1 MDPLERE
8 LRDLLTSDRHNLPA
22 SLVALDRVH
31 AGASRRRRRRATVA
45 SAATAVVV
53 LAVAGTAAGTG
64 FLRGDETPAADSSP
78 TVSRGIATAPEPT
91 STAPATAI
99 APAGP
104 AWDGARV
111 ISVTA
116 TSTRTFV
123 VLGELGDTGACTPPD
138 CVRLAE
144 THDGGRTFAALPVPD
159 DARGA
164 VDPAS
169 ADSATGVR
177 FGSAQDGWLF
187 GGGLWSTHDGGHTW
201 ARVATPGRVARLEA
215 AAGTAWALVPT
226 RDDAMTLWRTPVGT
240 DDWTQVTDVSVTG
253 PADLAV
259 HGDRVVVVGA
269 QDAQSWA
276 GGPGGFAK
284 HASPCAGSL
293 QAELSAV
300 GSFWV
305 KCETGTLARLAV
317 SPDGATWSDVVIDSR
332 NGAVP
337 NSAALGA
344 RTDTEALVGQ
354 GVDPPLARVFTDSKL
369 IALASLPSGQQAS
382 YVGFTTP
389 SIGYTILG
397 TDLWRTDDGG
407 DTWARMQIS

>member
-8 LRDLLTSDRHNLPA
+8 LRDLLTSDRRELPA
-22 SLVALDRVH
+22 SLVPLDRVH
-31 AGASRRRRRRATVA
+31 AGAIRRRRRRAAVA
-45 SAATAVVV
+45 SAAAAVVV
-53 LAVAGTAAGTG
+53 LAVAGTAAGAG
-64 FLRGDETPAADSSP
+64 PLRGHETPVADSTP

-91 STAPATAI
+91 STAPATA
-99 APAGP
+99 PSGP

-111 ISVTA
+111 TSVTA

-164 VDPAS
+164 VDARS

-226 RDDAMTLWRTPVGT
+226 RDDAMTLWSSPVGT
-240 DDWTQVTDVSVTG
+240 DGWTQVAGVSVTG

-269 QDAQSWA
+269 QDAQSWV
-276 GGPGGFAK
+276 GGPGAFAR
-284 HASPCAGSL
+284 HPSPCAGSL

-300 GSFWV
+300 GAFWV
-305 KCETGTLARLAV
+305 KCVTGTLAQLAV
-317 SPDGATWSDVVIDSR
+317 SPDGATWSDVVLDSR

-344 RTDTEALVGQ
+344 QTDTEALVGQ
-354 GVDPPLARVFTDSKL
+354 GVDPPLGRVSADG
-369 IALASLPSGQQAS
+369 ALTPLTSLPAGGQAS

-397 TDLWRTDDGG
+397 SNLWRTEDGG
-407 DTWARMQIS
+407 NTWRKLAIG